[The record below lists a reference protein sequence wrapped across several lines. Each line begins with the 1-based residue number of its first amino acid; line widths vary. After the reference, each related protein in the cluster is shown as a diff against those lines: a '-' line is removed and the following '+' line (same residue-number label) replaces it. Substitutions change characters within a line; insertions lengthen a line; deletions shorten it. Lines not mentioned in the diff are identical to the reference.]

1 MHTQISISIYCPC
14 SFWVLMDVV
23 IGGRP
28 AEIVKDGKE
37 IKVIF
42 HPVATNAKHPKAKMF
57 QIRLSKSDIEVLKK
71 AF

>member
-1 MHTQISISIYCPC
+1 
-14 SFWVLMDVV
+14 MDVV